1 MASHT
6 LAIYG
11 HSNHLHLQVR
21 LLTKICN
28 PPRNLPAPAGSIVA
42 VTTLEITF
50 THPLEV
56 VMQLKMITG
65 VQFQVKK
72 KIKTPTVVKHNACN
86 YRFLYSDLLSC
97 IVLEEFSGHFYIRL
111 SYVGK
116 FFC

>member
-11 HSNHLHLQVR
+11 HNNHLNLQVR
-21 LLTKICN
+21 LLTKLYN
-28 PPRNLPAPAGSIVA
+28 RPRNPPAPAGSIVA

-56 VMQLKMITG
+56 MMQLKVITW

-72 KIKTPTVVKHNACN
+72 YVK
-86 YRFLYSDLLSC
+86 YW
-97 IVLEEFSGHFYIRL
+97 V
-111 SYVGK
+111 
-116 FFC
+116 